1 MDTLSIV
8 FYLFAFIIVVSAMG
22 VVFSR
27 KLMYSAFSLLFTF
40 FGVAGIYALLNADF
54 LAVLQIMIYVGGIL
68 VLIVFGVMLTS
79 RVTEVDI
86 ITGGTGRKIYVSSAI
101 FATLMLALLI
111 YLFTTVNWGLA
122 PVTEFKDTTLDIL
135 GMKLLTKYVLTFLIA
150 AILLLI
156 AFIGAAFIARK
167 GN

>member
-8 FYLFAFIIVVSAMG
+8 FYLFAFIVVVSAMG

-86 ITGGTGRKIYVSSAI
+86 ISGGTGRKIYISSSI
-101 FATLMLALLI
+101 FATLMLVLLI
-111 YLFTTVNWGLA
+111 YMNTTVNWGYP
-122 PVTEFKDTTLDIL
+122 PVTEYQDSTLNLL
-135 GMKLLTKYVLTFLIA
+135 GMKLLTKYILTFLIA

>member
-8 FYLFAFIIVVSAMG
+8 FYLFAFIVVVSAMG

-86 ITGGTGRKIYVSSAI
+86 ISGGTGRKIYISSSI
-101 FATLMLALLI
+101 FATLMLVLLI
-111 YLFTTVNWGLA
+111 YMNTTVNWGYT
-122 PVTEFKDTTLDIL
+122 PVTEYQDTTLNLL
-135 GMKLLTKYVLTFLIA
+135 GMKLLTKYILTFLIA

>member
-8 FYLFAFIIVVSAMG
+8 FYLFAFIVVVSAMG

-86 ITGGTGRKIYVSSAI
+86 ITGGTGRKIYISSAI
-101 FATLMLALLI
+101 FATLMLVMLI
-111 YLFTTVNWGLA
+111 YMFSSVNWGFA
-122 PVTEFKDTTLDIL
+122 PVTEYKDTTLDLL

-156 AFIGAAFIARK
+156 AFIGAAFIARN
-167 GN
+167 GS

>member
-1 MDTLSIV
+1 MDILSIV
-8 FYLFAFIIVVSAMG
+8 FYMFAFIVVVSAMG

-40 FGVAGIYALLNADF
+40 FGVAGIFALLNADF

-86 ITGGTGRKIYVSSAI
+86 ITGGTGRAIYISSGI
-101 FATLMLALLI
+101 FAALMLALLV
-111 YLFTTVNWGLA
+111 YMYSTVNWGTV
-122 PVTEFKDTTLDIL
+122 PVTEYKDSTLELI
-135 GMKLLTKYVLTFLIA
+135 GMTLLTKYVLTFLIA

>member
-8 FYLFAFIIVVSAMG
+8 FYLFAFIVVVSAMG

-86 ITGGTGRKIYVSSAI
+86 ISGGTGRKIYISSAI

-111 YLFTTVNWGLA
+111 YLFTTVNWGYT
-122 PVTEFKDTTLDIL
+122 PVTEYKETTIDIL
-135 GMKLLTKYVLTFLIA
+135 GMNLLTKYVLTFLIA

-167 GN
+167 GS